1 MMKISGNDGFR
12 ESRLPVRREIL
23 RSGLH
28 AAVIGTILGAANSR
42 ASATKAVKPCGSEIF
57 AFRSQEAAELVFALT
72 VPADH
77 LALPRAGTHVVRIH
91 AGSQSWTVNDA
102 GQLSTATIG
111 SRVLVG
117 LTAKSTRSGAEP
129 NRVTVVAAPLT
140 SFPSQELPVWGEILG
155 LDGSRARVGSPI
167 ASALLALDPDIARRF
182 HRVSPDDDRE
192 VLARSMADLIS
203 TLRANAGSADPR
215 HYGASLANTLL
226 PNILPFDPRK
236 PIGFTFA
243 GQNGRHPSDQVADV
257 VATVLSGVVET
268 GRDSGG
274 AFQTSNAFPYFL
286 PLDA

>member
-1 MMKISGNDGFR
+1 MMKISGNDGFD
-12 ESRLPVRREIL
+12 EARLPARREVL

-57 AFRSQEAAELVFALT
+57 AFRGQEAAELVFALT
-72 VPADH
+72 VPVDH
-77 LALPRAGTHVVRIH
+77 RAGTHVVRIH
-91 AGSQSWTVNDA
+91 VGSQSWTVNDA

-155 LDGSRARVGSPI
+155 RDGSRARVGSPI

-257 VATVLSGVVET
+257 VATMLSGVVET

-274 AFQTSNAFPYFL
+274 AFETSNAFPYFL